1 MAPSRRSLT
10 VLALTVAL
18 LAGPILGPGAA
29 RDPKRGVAR
38 SARLPTLPT
47 GLEWPFPLAPR
58 LQDRPVDPAP
68 VGCGAQVPHPPI
80 NITEDQGPQGF
91 ILGHDPVTGQPF
103 YRPGSG
109 VVAGTGT
116 AKDPYVISGWCIRT
130 SRTDPIGIRLR
141 NTTAHVIVRDNVVR
155 ERRED
160 PTGLSDFV
168 LPIYFS
174 FSMFV
179 EEARNVT
186 IADNKFGPNVLGV
199 VLLEADG
206 TTLTDNTLTGHA
218 GPDIMVG
225 ATQGLTLRD
234 NAMATGLFFSP
245 LKPAHLVHNIDAS
258 NTVEGQ
264 PIRYVAGANG
274 TTVSGPAG
282 QVIVGASS
290 NVTVTGVNISGTTAA
305 VFVEFSD
312 NVTLAGNRLVR
323 NENFGIHVEDSSGI
337 SVTDNNLSDNDQTGL
352 FLEANQVRVA
362 NNTVRGNPYAG
373 VNLYRSQEVTVTGN
387 EIGGGA
393 ESAIVGAGLRIF
405 QSEGLAIH
413 HNNIADSDLGMLA
426 RDMVEPVNATD
437 NWWGHRTGPGGFVDD
452 ACTGVVAD
460 GRGAE
465 IETEDAGVC
474 FDPWLTSP
482 VVGVG

>member
-1 MAPSRRSLT
+1 MAPSRRSLG
-10 VLALTVAL
+10 VLALTLAL

-29 RDPKRGVAR
+29 LDPERGVAR
-38 SARLPTLPT
+38 SARLPTLPA

-58 LQDRPVDPAP
+58 LQDRPVDPSP

-80 NITEDQGPQGF
+80 NITEDRGPQGF

-130 SRTDPIGIRLR
+130 SRADPIGIRLR
-141 NTTAHVIVRDNVVR
+141 NTTAHVVVQDNVVR
-155 ERRED
+155 ERRDD
-160 PTGLSDFV
+160 PTGLSGYV

-218 GPDIMVG
+218 FSDIWV
-225 ATQGLTLRD
+225 ASTQGLTLRGNLMD
-234 NAMATGLFFSP
+234 SGLVFGP
-245 LKPAHLVHNIDAS
+245 RRPEHLMHDIDAS
-258 NTVEGQ
+258 NTVEGH
-264 PIRYVAGANG
+264 PVRYVGGVNG
-274 TTVSGPAG
+274 TTISSPAG

-290 NVTVTGVNISGTTAA
+290 DVTVTGVNVSGA
-305 VFVEFSD
+305 VDGVYVGFSD
-312 NVTLAGNRLVR
+312 NVTVAGNRLSR
-323 NENFGIHVEDSSGI
+323 NEFFGADVERSSRVSI
-337 SVTDNNLSDNDQTGL
+337 TNNTLSDNGQAGL
-352 FLEANQVRVA
+352 RLHADHARVT
-362 NNTVRGNPYAG
+362 NNTITGNPRSA
-373 VNLYRSQEVTVTGN
+373 VNLYRSQGVTVTGN
-387 EIGGGA
+387 EIRGGA

-413 HNNIADSDLGMLA
+413 RNNIADSDLGMLA

-437 NWWGHRTGPGGFVDD
+437 NWWGHRTGPDGFVDD